1 MNHRLLKRSGG
12 ALLAGGLLMVGT
24 GCDDLL
30 QVRNPGIIDAAT
42 IDLVEHSQTFSLSAW
57 TSFARSYGDHV
68 VYTAWFTN
76 EMWVGDS
83 FPTRNDFG
91 RRQLDDRNS
100 TYNAD
105 VYQPLAQALAQSDD
119 AADVAL
125 TAVDAARADQNEA
138 LETRSRVDLSRAR
151 VAAGFSLVLMG
162 EAYCRGTIKDG
173 RDHGPALSWQQVLGE
188 AIGRFDDVIGTAAAL
203 SGAEARSF
211 HQAAHVG
218 AARASLQ
225 RGEYAQAIAYAS
237 GVEKDFELT
246 VAYVDQAGTWTQRL
260 RLGNRAF
267 QFGPGG
273 ARESFVVPPH
283 YREMGV
289 RMADAE
295 AVTDGDPRI
304 TYFDSGRNAQDNELR
319 LWGQLK
325 YPNWA
330 SHKRL
335 ASYLEAQYI
344 IAEAEYHLGNPAPAM
359 ALIDERRAVGGQG
372 GFAGTGEAV
381 LRELM
386 DQRSRDFWLEA
397 KRMGDFRRNPG
408 AVPNILEPGVGSYY
422 KDVQGGL
429 VDNQTCWPMPFSEW
443 NANPHIQAD

>member
-12 ALLAGGLLMVGT
+12 ALLAGSLLMVGT

-30 QVRNPGIIDAAT
+30 RVRNPEIIDAAT
-42 IDLVEHSQTFSLSAW
+42 VDPVEHAQTFSRSAW
-57 TSFARSYGDHV
+57 QSFARSYGDHV
-68 VYTAWFTN
+68 IYTAWFTN

-91 RRQLDDRNS
+91 RRQLDDRNA
-100 TYNAD
+100 TYNND

-138 LETRSRVDLSRAR
+138 LETRSRVDFSRAR
-151 VAAGFSLVLMG
+151 LAAGFSLVLMG

-173 RDHGPALSWQQVLGE
+173 RNHGPALSWQQVLGE
-188 AIGRFDDVIGTAAAL
+188 AIGRFDDVIGTTGAL
-203 SGAEARSF
+203 TGAEARSF
-211 HQAAHVG
+211 NQAAHVG

-237 GVEKDFELT
+237 GVEEDFSFS
-246 VAYVDQAGTWTQRL
+246 VAYADQAGERV
-260 RLGNRAF
+260 RLGNRPF
-267 QFGPGG
+267 WFSPGG
-273 ARESFVVPPH
+273 SRESFVVPSH

-289 RMADAE
+289 EIAGGE
-295 AVTDGDPRI
+295 PVTEGDPRI
-304 TYFDSGRNAQDNELR
+304 TFFDSGRIAQDNTLR
-319 LWGQLK
+319 MWGQLK
-325 YPNWA
+325 YPSWA
-330 SHKRL
+330 SSKRL
-335 ASYLEAQYI
+335 ASHLEARYI
-344 IAEAEYHLGNPAPAM
+344 IAEAEYHLGNPAPAI
-359 ALIDERRAVGGQG
+359 ALVNERRAVGGQG
-372 GFAGTGEAV
+372 AFVGSGDAV
-381 LRELM
+381 LGELM

-408 AVPNILEPGVGSYY
+408 AVPNILEPGTGSYY
-422 KDVQGGL
+422 KDVQDGL
-429 VDNQTCWPMPFSEW
+429 VDNQTCWPMPFLEW